1 MKIKKTCISTIIS
14 DLYGKD
20 NYQSHIEVGK
30 EYWYFFYGDDN
41 ISKKTQKYWN
51 KIKITYVRSGCLFYV
66 FPDEPDI
73 PEEFCPV
80 SCFMTSRFILAEL
93 DPIKDLKNKQYWKDI
108 NTEAA
113 KIQYCFDDEHTIV
126 KNWTNEK
133 EIEFDEQEIYEKFGN
148 TADYY
153 MIKML
158 EVKGEK

>member
-41 ISKKTQKYWN
+41 IFKKTQKYWN

-93 DPIKDLKNKQYWKDI
+93 DPIKDLKNNEYWKDI
-108 NTEAA
+108 DTEAA
-113 KIQYCFDDEHTIV
+113 KIKYCFDDEHTIV
-126 KNWTNEK
+126 KNWPNEK
-133 EIEFDEQEIYEKFGN
+133 EIEVDENEIKEKFGN
-148 TADYY
+148 SAEYI

-158 EVKGEK
+158 EVKE